1 MSSNNAARGRR
12 LELSSD
18 EDSSSSS
25 SSSSAVV
32 TVRTRPGVT
41 PADQPPHPTTG
52 ATAPT
57 ARRSGRPH
65 TPNRRLFDHEPAEE
79 GGRRRE
85 HHRHE
90 ESASQRQRSAPP
102 RRRCASPPPPALH
115 RSSAEANVDDPM
127 SGDGSEEGS
136 ADELLNYAANE
147 ISHRPAARSR
157 TRWTQQMDVELLQI
171 VAEVGTGNW
180 PRVLI
185 VGHFYH
191 KLTHV
196 TVHFHS
202 LMTSH

>member
-90 ESASQRQRSAPP
+90 ESASQRQRSASP
-102 RRRCASPPPPALH
+102 RHRSASPPPPPLR
-115 RSSAEANVDDPM
+115 RSGA
-127 SGDGSEEGS
+127 
-136 ADELLNYAANE
+136 NYAAND
-147 ISHRPAARSR
+147 ISRRPAARSR
-157 TRWTQQMDVELLQI
+157 TRWTQQMDVELLET

-185 VGHFYH
+185 VGHSYH

>member
-1 MSSNNAARGRR
+1 MQQLLLPVALDAH
-12 LELSSD
+12 
-18 EDSSSSS
+18 
-25 SSSSAVV
+25 
-32 TVRTRPGVT
+32 TRPIV
-41 PADQPPHPTTG
+41 ALVDY
-52 ATAPT
+52 
-57 ARRSGRPH
+57 
-65 TPNRRLFDHEPAEE
+65 EPAQE

-85 HHRHE
+85 HHHHE
-90 ESASQRQRSAPP
+90 ESAPQRQRSAPP

-136 ADELLNYAANE
+136 ADELLNNAANE

-185 VGHFYH
+185 VGHFDH